1 MHLKFQNIIVV
12 WLAPKRNINKIA
24 GLQVFNIL
32 RFVTF
37 LIISI
42 VFTKIGLSKEQI
54 GLFEISVFM
63 AGFATFFWVTG
74 LIQSFLS
81 LFRKNKTFG
90 GQQDS
95 NFSKSPEIFNIF
107 LLLLIFSVIVF
118 FIGLAVQN
126 NFSVF
131 GIRGKAPLLN
141 VTLWYIFLSSP
152 ACLVEY
158 IYMVQNKSG
167 NTLSYAY
174 ITYTLQLVSV
184 LAPVLLGY
192 NIVWALRGLVF
203 VSIIRNI
210 WLLTLIYNYAEIK
223 LSFSYMKE
231 ILYLAIPL
239 IFSTLISGSAQYID
253 GLVVSI
259 HYAADGFAIFRYGA
273 KELPFMVMLAA
284 GLSSAMLTEFSTKK
298 KVLETLTILKR
309 KSLRIM
315 HSMYPLTIVMLLF
328 AKPIYHFV
336 FNEEFTRSA
345 DVFVVYLLAI
355 ASRLVFPHTILI
367 GLKKTRTILYVSIF
381 EVIVNIFLSLWFV
394 KEYGVT
400 GVAVATIGTY
410 FLSKIVLVA
419 YNYFKLGINP
429 KEYIPLKWYIFYSSV
444 LLILFIL
451 IDHQVIVI

>member
-1 MHLKFQNIIVV
+1 M
-12 WLAPKRNINKIA
+12 WLAPKRNINNIA

-54 GLFEISVFM
+54 GLFEVSVFM
-63 AGFATFFWVTG
+63 ASVATFFWVTG

-81 LFRKNKTFG
+81 LYRENKTFG
-90 GQQDS
+90 RQSQDDY
-95 NFSKSPEIFNIF
+95 SKSPEIFNIY
-107 LLLLIFSVIVF
+107 LLLLIFSIAVF

-131 GIRGKAPLLN
+131 GIKGKAPLLN
-141 VTLWYIFLSSP
+141 VTLWYILLSSP

-167 NTLSYAY
+167 NTISYAY
-174 ITYTLQLVSV
+174 ITYTFQLIAV
-184 LAPVLLGY
+184 LLPVLLGY
-192 NIVWALRGLVF
+192 DVIWALRGLVS

-231 ILYLAIPL
+231 ILLLSTPL

-253 GLVVSI
+253 GVVIST
-259 HYAADGFAIFRYGA
+259 HYSADGFAIFRYGA
-273 KELPFMVMLAA
+273 KELPFVVMLAA

-298 KVLETLTILKR
+298 KVLESLSVLKK

-328 AKPIYHFV
+328 AKPIYRFV
-336 FNEEFTRSA
+336 FSEEFTRSA

-381 EVIVNIFLSLWFV
+381 EVVINLFLSLWFV
-394 KEYGVT
+394 EKYGVT
-400 GVAVATIGTY
+400 GVAVATIITY
-410 FLSKIVLVA
+410 FMTKVILVA
-419 YNYFKLGINP
+419 YNYFKLGIKP
-429 KEYIPLKWYIFYSSV
+429 QEYIPLKWYVFYSSV

-451 IDHQVIVI
+451 IDHQVIAIK

>member
-1 MHLKFQNIIVV
+1 M
-12 WLAPKRNINKIA
+12 WLAPKRKINNIA

-63 AGFATFFWVTG
+63 ASVATFFWVTG
-74 LIQSFLS
+74 LIQAFLS
-81 LFRKNKTFG
+81 IFRKNKAFG
-90 GQQDS
+90 GQEDS
-95 NFSKSPEIFNIF
+95 NFSKSPEIFNIYV
-107 LLLLIFSVIVF
+107 LLIIFSVIVF
-118 FIGLAVQN
+118 FIGLAIQN

-131 GIRGKAPLLN
+131 GIKGKAPLLN

-174 ITYTLQLVSV
+174 ITYTLQLASV
-184 LAPVLLGY
+184 LVPVLLGY
-192 NIVWALRGLVF
+192 DVVWALRGLVF
-203 VSIIRNI
+203 VSIVRNI

-223 LSFSYMKE
+223 ISLPYMKE
-231 ILYLAIPL
+231 ILILATPL

-253 GLVVSI
+253 GLVIST
-259 HYAADGFAIFRYGA
+259 HYSADGFAIFRYGA
-273 KELPFMVMLAA
+273 KELPFVVMLAA
-284 GLSSAMLTEFSTKK
+284 GLSSAMLTEFSSKE
-298 KVLETLTILKR
+298 KVLESLDVLKR
-309 KSLRIM
+309 KSMRIM

-328 AKPIYHFV
+328 AKPIYRFV
-336 FNEEFTRSA
+336 FSEEFTRSA

-355 ASRLVFPHTILI
+355 VSRLVFPHTILI
-367 GLKKTRTILYVSIF
+367 GLKKNKTILYVSIL
-381 EVIVNIFLSLWFV
+381 EVIVNLFLSLWFV

-410 FLSKIVLVA
+410 FLSKIVLVS
-419 YNYFKLGINP
+419 YNYFKLGIKP
-429 KEYIPLKWYIFYSSV
+429 KKYIPLRWYIFYSSV

-451 IDHQVIVI
+451 IDHQVIAIK